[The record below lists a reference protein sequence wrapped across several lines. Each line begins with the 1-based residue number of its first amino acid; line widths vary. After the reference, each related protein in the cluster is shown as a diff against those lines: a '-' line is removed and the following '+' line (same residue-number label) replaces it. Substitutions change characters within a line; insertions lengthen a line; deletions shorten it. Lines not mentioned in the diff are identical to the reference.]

1 MQGNPMSRIKN
12 MNLSSK
18 IFISMLLGGIAGGL
32 LNFLGTPEWSQIW
45 LIDGAFRVVGQVF
58 ISLLKMLVV
67 PLVFVSLICGVS
79 SLADPKMLGRVGGK
93 TIALYLLTTGI
104 AVTLALTA
112 AVVFQP
118 GIGVDAV
125 NLVEKEIAEVT
136 PFTQVLI
143 DMVPNNPI
151 AAMADAK
158 MLPIIFFAVLLGLSI
173 TLSGEAGKRIS
184 SWFQDFNTVIMKLV
198 AIVMSVAPYG
208 VFALIASMAATSN
221 GADFMA
227 VGKYIVLVIA
237 VLLFHAL
244 VVYPS
249 LLVLL
254 TRLNPRMFLYKMRA
268 AMMFAFST
276 ASSNATIPVTLESVV
291 KRVGVSNKIASFTVP
306 LGATINM
313 DGTAIMQGIATG
325 FIAQFYGID
334 LSIAQYLMVVV
345 MVIMAS
351 IGTAGVPS
359 VGLVLLAGVLAQV
372 GLPEEGIALI
382 LGVDRLLDMIR
393 TTVNITGDATVTTI
407 VAKSE
412 GELDEAVFRDP
423 KAGRAFETGRK
434 IE

>member
-1 MQGNPMSRIKN
+1 MPSLKN

-18 IFISMLLGGIAGGL
+18 IFVAMLLGGITGAV
-32 LNFLGTPEWSQIW
+32 LNLMGTPEWSQIW

-93 TIALYLLTTGI
+93 TIILYLVTTGI
-104 AVTLALTA
+104 AVTLALTS

-118 GIGVDAV
+118 GIGVNPV
-125 NLVEKEIAEVT
+125 NLVEQEIAEVT

-143 DMVPNNPI
+143 NMVPNNPV
-151 AAMADAK
+151 AAMADAR
-158 MLPIIFFAVLLGLSI
+158 MLPIIVFAVLLGLSI
-173 TLSGEAGKRIS
+173 TLSGEPGKRIS

-198 AIVMSVAPYG
+198 TLVMSVAPFG
-208 VFALIASMAATSN
+208 VFALIANMAATSN
-221 GADFMA
+221 GGDFLA
-227 VGKYIVLVIA
+227 VGKYIVLVTA
-237 VLLFHAL
+237 VLLFHAF

-254 TRLNPRMFLYKMRA
+254 TRLSPRIFLYKMRA

-276 ASSNATIPVTLESVV
+276 ASSNATIPVTLESVE

-334 LSIAQYLMVVV
+334 LSLSQYLMVVV

-393 TTVNITGDATVTTI
+393 TVVNITGDAAVTTI

-412 GELDEAVFRDP
+412 GELDEMVFRDP
-423 KAGRAFETGRK
+423 LAGQIFSSGK
-434 IE
+434 

>member
-1 MQGNPMSRIKN
+1 MSEKN
-12 MNLSSK
+12 KMNLSTK
-18 IFISMLLGGIAGGL
+18 IFISMLIGGISGGI
-32 LNFLGTPEWSQIW
+32 LNLLGTPDWAQIW
-45 LIDGAFRVVGQVF
+45 LVDGVFRVVGQVF
-58 ISLLKMLVV
+58 IALLKMLVV

-93 TIALYLLTTGI
+93 TIVLYLITTGI

-118 GIGVDAV
+118 GIGVNPV
-125 NLVEKEIAEVT
+125 NLIEKEIAQVT

-158 MLPIIFFAVLLGLSI
+158 MLPIIVFSVLLGLSI
-173 TLSGEAGKRIS
+173 TLSGKAGKRIAA
-184 SWFQDFNTVIMKLV
+184 WFQDFNKVIMKLV
-198 AIVMSVAPYG
+198 TIVMNVAPYG
-208 VFALIASMAATSN
+208 VFALIANMAATSN
-221 GADFMA
+221 GGDFLA
-227 VGKYIVLVIA
+227 VGKYIVLVIS

-254 TRLNPRMFLYKMRA
+254 TRLNPRLFLYKMRA

-276 ASSNATIPVTLESVV
+276 ASSNATIPVTLESVEH
-291 KRVGVSNKIASFTVP
+291 RVGVSNKIASFTVP

-334 LSIAQYLMVVV
+334 LSISQYLMVVV

-393 TTVNITGDATVTTI
+393 TVVNITGDATVTTI

-412 GELDEAVFRDP
+412 NELDEAIFRDP
-423 KAGRAFETGRK
+423 QAGRAFETGK
-434 IE
+434 AIV

>member
-1 MQGNPMSRIKN
+1 MSGKKQ
-12 MNLSSK
+12 MNLSTK
-18 IFISMLLGGIAGGL
+18 IFISMLLGGIAGGV
-32 LNFLGTPEWSQIW
+32 LNLLGTPDWAQIW
-45 LIDGAFRVVGQVF
+45 LVDGVFRVVGQVF
-58 ISLLKMLVV
+58 IALLRMLVV

-93 TIALYLLTTGI
+93 TIVLYLITTGI

-118 GIGVDAV
+118 GIGVNPV
-125 NLVEKEIAEVT
+125 NLVEQEIAQVT

-143 DMVPNNPI
+143 DMVPNNPV
-151 AAMADAK
+151 AAMADAR
-158 MLPIIFFAVLLGLSI
+158 MLPIIVFSVLMGLSI
-173 TLSGEAGKRIS
+173 TLSGEAGKRTAA
-184 SWFQDFNTVIMKLV
+184 WFQDFNKVIMKLV
-198 AIVMSVAPYG
+198 TIVMNVAPYG
-208 VFALIASMAATSN
+208 VFALIANMAATSD
-221 GADFMA
+221 GGDFLA
-227 VGKYIVLVIA
+227 VGKYIVLVIS

-276 ASSNATIPVTLESVV
+276 ASSNATIPVTLESVE

-334 LSIAQYLMVVV
+334 LSISQYLMVVV

-393 TTVNITGDATVTTI
+393 TVVNITGDATVTTI
-407 VAKSE
+407 VARSE
-412 GELDEAVFRDP
+412 NELDEAVFRDP
-423 KAGRAFETGRK
+423 QAGQAFETGK
-434 IE
+434 AIA

>member
-1 MQGNPMSRIKN
+1 MSRIKN

-434 IE
+434 IA

>member
-1 MQGNPMSRIKN
+1 MSGKKQ
-12 MNLSSK
+12 MNLSTK
-18 IFISMLLGGIAGGL
+18 IFISMLLGGIAGAI
-32 LNFLGTPEWSQIW
+32 LNLLGTPDWAQIW
-45 LIDGAFRVVGQVF
+45 LVDGVFRVVGQVF
-58 ISLLKMLVV
+58 IALLKMLVV

-93 TIALYLLTTGI
+93 TIILYLITTGI

-118 GIGVDAV
+118 GIGVNPV
-125 NLVEKEIAEVT
+125 HLVEQEIAQVT

-143 DMVPNNPI
+143 DMVPNNPV

-158 MLPIIFFAVLLGLSI
+158 MLPIIVFSVLLGLSM
-173 TLSGEAGKRIS
+173 TLSGEAGKRIAA
-184 SWFQDFNTVIMKLV
+184 WFQDFNKVIMKLV
-198 AIVMSVAPYG
+198 AIVMNVAPYG
-208 VFALIASMAATSN
+208 VFALIANMAATSD
-221 GADFMA
+221 GGDFLA
-227 VGKYIVLVIA
+227 VGKYIVLVIS

-276 ASSNATIPVTLESVV
+276 ASSNATIPVTLESVE

-334 LSIAQYLMVVV
+334 LSISQYLMVVV

-393 TTVNITGDATVTTI
+393 TVVNITGDATVTTI

-412 GELDEAVFRDP
+412 NELDEAVFRDP
-423 KAGRAFETGRK
+423 QAGQAFETGK
-434 IE
+434 AIA

>member
-1 MQGNPMSRIKN
+1 MSRIKN

-93 TIALYLLTTGI
+93 TVILYLLTTGI

-208 VFALIASMAATSN
+208 VFALIANMAATSN
-221 GADFMA
+221 GADFLA

-393 TTVNITGDATVTTI
+393 TVVNITGDATVTTI

-423 KAGRAFETGRK
+423 LAGRAFETGRK
-434 IE
+434 IA